1 MAVAPKARAA
11 SPRTSTSE
19 RPDIWFVAGV
29 RTPFAKA
36 GGALAKMD
44 ALDLSVPVVKAMLAK
59 GGRPDLMNWGAV
71 IPNLTISNLAREA
84 LVASG
89 GDPTIPASSTIMACS
104 TSMMGAFQAAGMLD
118 GRGRELALVGGA
130 EAMSRIQ
137 IGLSPELSD
146 DLRRFM
152 EARSGGQRWSA
163 LTRTKFSDIRL
174 FIPQIKN
181 RATGKSM
188 GEHTEDMAKGWAVSR
203 EAQDELALASH
214 QKAAA
219 GWQAG
224 FFDDLVLRM
233 DEIGRDGIIRPDS
246 SMEALGRLKPAFDH
260 SGAGT
265 LTAGNSSPLTDG
277 AAAMW
282 VASAEG
288 LKRLPAEAPRA
299 RLVDYEVNAID
310 LFDEYLLMAPAY
322 AIPRLLARNGLTY
335 EDVALWE
342 LHEAF
347 TAQVASHIK
356 ALQDPEFLKTKAK
369 VTAKLGRFPME
380 RLNPNGG
387 STAIG
392 HPFGATGARILSQ
405 AVKELSAL
413 PKGAHAIVSI
423 CADGGQGT
431 VALLRNG

>member
-1 MAVAPKARAA
+1 MARAVAAK
-11 SPRTSTSE
+11 SPTAGK
-19 RPDIWFVAGV
+19 PDIWFAAGV

-36 GGALAKMD
+36 GGPLARKD
-44 ALDLSVPVVKAMLAK
+44 ALDLSIPVVKAMLAK

-84 LVASG
+84 LIAAG

-104 TSMMGAFQAAGMLD
+104 TSMMGAFQAGGMLD
-118 GRGRELALVGGA
+118 DAAGRSLALVGGA

-137 IGLSPELSD
+137 IGLSPGLSD
-146 DLRRFM
+146 DLRAFM
-152 EARSGGQRWSA
+152 EARDLPGRWA
-163 LTRTKFSDIRL
+163 AVRGTKARDVRL

-188 GEHTEDMAKGWAVSR
+188 GEHTEEMAKGWSISR
-203 EAQDELALASH
+203 VEQDELALASH

-219 GWQAG
+219 GWAAG
-224 FFDDLVLRM
+224 FFDDLVLRL
-233 DEIGRDGIIRPDS
+233 EETGRDTLVRADS
-246 SMEALGRLKPAFDH
+246 SMEALARLKPAFDRT

-282 VASAEG
+282 VATGEG
-288 LKRLPAEAPRA
+288 LKRLPAEVPRV
-299 RLVDYEVNAID
+299 RLVDYVANAID
-310 LFDEYLLMAPAY
+310 LFNEYLLMAPAY

-335 EDVALWE
+335 GDVALWE

-356 ALQDPEFLKTKAK
+356 AIQDPEFLKTKAQ
-369 VTAKLGRFPME
+369 VTAKLGKFPIE

-387 STAIG
+387 STALG

-405 AVKELSAL
+405 AVKELSAM
-413 PKGAHAIVSI
+413 PKGAYAIVSI